1 MSKKLSTKTG
11 VHISEDLQFAYIEGV
26 HAAITMEDSTQMF
39 EKPSNEPVV
48 IKKGYRG
55 FVPWGEDN
63 KTPTDVRNKV
73 GKVEMLSSNL
83 LFNVQVMYGSG
94 LEYGEIITDD
104 NGMKKFK
111 PKEFPEVKE
120 FFKYIDVAHFLVKQ
134 ATDLNFFYNC
144 FPEIILNKERKVV
157 AISSKDATMCR
168 WESMNPTTGYI
179 ENMFYSSKFA
189 EGETPEEKDAIIIP
203 VLKDDNP
210 VRDAMIRT
218 GKLHNNEGKTKD
230 LGEDRF
236 IVPVN
241 FPTPGRLYYQKPYWY
256 ALFESGWYDFAV
268 AIPQYK
274 KYLMQN
280 QATVKYHIKI
290 HRNYFKDIFAS
301 EGIIEDK
308 KQKERIKL
316 EYENLK
322 SFLQDVK
329 NTGKSII
336 SYVDYNGKGVAEDML
351 KIEVI
356 DDKFKGGE
364 YLEDSEEASN
374 ILSYAMGVHPSMN
387 GSSPG
392 KNKSINGTEARELFI
407 IKQALMKP
415 FRDILLRPFYVIK
428 ALNEWPDELE
438 FNISNLVLTTLDKG
452 TGSQK
457 IIS

>member
-1 MSKKLSTKTG
+1 MNKKSSTSQVYT
-11 VHISEDLQFAYIEGV
+11 SDSMEFAYISGV
-26 HAAITMEDSTQMF
+26 QAAIVMEDSTHVF
-39 EKPSNEPVV
+39 EKPSSDPVI
-48 IKKGYRG
+48 IKNKGNRG
-55 FVPWGEDN
+55 FVPWGDSN
-63 KTPTDVRNKV
+63 NLPNDVRNKV
-73 GKVEMLSSNL
+73 GKSEMLSSNL
-83 LFNVQVMYGSG
+83 LFNNQVMYGSG
-94 LEYGEIITDD
+94 LEFGEIYTDD
-104 NGMKKFK
+104 KGMKKFR
-111 PKEFPEVKE
+111 PKEFSEVRE
-120 FFKYIDVAHFLVKQ
+120 FFKYIDVSHFLMKQ
-134 ATDLNFFYNC
+134 ITDMNFFFNC
-144 FPEIILNKERKVV
+144 FPELLLNKERKVV

-168 WESMNPTTGYI
+168 WESMNPQTGYI
-179 ENMFYSSKFA
+179 ENLFYSAKFA
-189 EGETPEEKDAIIIP
+189 EGETPEENDVSIIP
-203 VLKDDNP
+203 VLQDDNP
-210 VRDAMIRT
+210 ILDAMIRT
-218 GKLHNNEGKTKD
+218 GKLPDNTGKTKD
-230 LGEDRF
+230 KKEDRF

-256 ALFESGWYDFAV
+256 SLFESGWYDFAV
-268 AIPQYK
+268 SIPEYK

-290 HRNYFKDIFAS
+290 HRTYFKEIFAR
-301 EGIIEDK
+301 EGITEPA
-308 KQKERIKL
+308 KQKERIQK
-316 EYENLK
+316 EYTNLK
-322 SFLQDVK
+322 EFLQDVQ

-428 ALNEWPDELE
+428 ALNGWPDELE
-438 FNISNLVLTTLDKG
+438 FSISNLVLTTLDNG